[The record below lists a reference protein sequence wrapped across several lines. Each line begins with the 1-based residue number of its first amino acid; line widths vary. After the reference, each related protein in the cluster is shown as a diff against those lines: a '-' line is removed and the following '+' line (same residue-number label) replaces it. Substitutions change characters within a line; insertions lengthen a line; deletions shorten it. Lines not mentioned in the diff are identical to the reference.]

1 LLHLT
6 REGKLK
12 TMEYLYEHSGGVVLT
27 YGLGG
32 IFSQRGVKTISEA
45 FSGMVTIRLYNNF

>member
-1 LLHLT
+1 
-6 REGKLK
+6 
-12 TMEYLYEHSGGVVLT
+12 MEYLYEHSGGVVLT